1 MHPLHM
7 TDDFNKSRGEGF
19 CLGKESDRRSLSS
32 WFRIFAPAVIGA
44 SGELST
50 MCLGLP
56 SVRYN
61 EVFMLLSCCYL
72 AYPYYQTHYL
82 QKMLKDLMRLELWW
96 SLSRQLLGVED
107 VTYERHSN
115 YHYLFLQIRDE
126 YYRYC
131 LDSCLFLFQL
141 S

>member
-1 MHPLHM
+1 
-7 TDDFNKSRGEGF
+7 
-19 CLGKESDRRSLSS
+19 
-32 WFRIFAPAVIGA
+32 
-44 SGELST
+44 
-50 MCLGLP
+50 
-56 SVRYN
+56 
-61 EVFMLLSCCYL
+61 MLLSCCHL

-82 QKMLKDLMRLELWW
+82 QKMLKDLMRLGLGWG
-96 SLSRQLLGVED
+96 LSRQLLRVED